1 VSLTARV
8 SAFLL
13 VVLAVVLAGFSG
25 GLYLLARSYLYG
37 QVDERLEAALDTL
50 AAVAEIQDD
59 HVEWEPEQ
67 RLLALGRD
75 PAEGQVRWTVR
86 NEHGR
91 VETRSANLRP
101 GEFPET
107 GLPPTAAQ
115 TGEVLDGAGQRWRVR
130 QRRIVPGSPGKPSGG
145 DPKRRDEQNASHG
158 KERPG
163 AANAPGRHAFLV
175 MTAAA
180 SLRGVEGTLSRLA
193 FALAGLSAVLLLLT
207 ALLARRLCR
216 RALRPV
222 THMAQ
227 AARAMSA
234 ADLGARLPAAGTGDE
249 LEDLGRAFNEL
260 LGRVE
265 EAFERQRRFT
275 GDASHQLRTPLT
287 GMLGQLEVALRRER
301 PAGEYREALAVAHGQ
316 AERLRRIVEAL
327 LFLARADAEARQ
339 PDLERVDL
347 CAWLADHLR
356 GWDAHPR
363 RPDLR
368 GDLPQGGPH
377 WVRVQSALLG
387 QLLDNLLDNACKY
400 SERGAPVTVRVGE
413 APGAVTLAVED
424 AGFGIAPEDL
434 PHVFEPFY
442 RSAQAR
448 QLGRAGVG
456 LGLAVAQRI
465 ATALGGALSVAS
477 EPGKGA
483 RFLLRLPADAGA
495 DGTAVATPTE
505 TSG

>member
-13 VVLAVVLAGFSG
+13 AALAVVLAGFSG

-50 AAVAEIQDD
+50 AAAAEIQDD
-59 HVEWEPEQ
+59 HVEWEPDQ
-67 RLLALGRD
+67 RQLPVGRD

-86 NEHGR
+86 DDRGR
-91 VETRSANLRP
+91 LVDRSANLRP
-101 GEFPET
+101 EDHPAAGPAPADAPT
-107 GLPPTAAQ
+107 GD
-115 TGEVLDGAGQRWRVR
+115 VLDGSGQRWRVR
-130 QRRIVPGSPGKPSGG
+130 QRRVMPM
-145 DPKRRDEQNASHG
+145 
-158 KERPG
+158 RPG
-163 AANAPGRHAFLV
+163 PRAPAGGERSSGAAPAPPRHASLV

-180 SLRGVEGTLSRLA
+180 SLRGVEGTLASLA
-193 FALAGLSAVLLLLT
+193 FALGGLSAALLLLA

-227 AARAMSA
+227 AARSMSA

-275 GDASHQLRTPLT
+275 GDASHQLRTPLAA
-287 GMLGQLEVALRRER
+287 MLGQLEVALRRER
-301 PAGEYREALAVAHGQ
+301 PAGEYREALAVARGQ

-327 LFLARADAEARQ
+327 LFLARADAEARL

-347 CAWLADHLR
+347 CAWLTDHLR

-363 RPDLR
+363 RADLR
-368 GDLPQGGPH
+368 VDLPHGPPR
-377 WVRVQSALLG
+377 WVRVQPALLG

-400 SERGAPVTVRVGE
+400 SEPGAPVTVRVGE
-413 APGAVTLAVED
+413 APGAVTLVVED
-424 AGFGIAPEDL
+424 AGSGIAPEDL
-434 PHVFEPFY
+434 PHIFEAFY

-448 QLGRAGVG
+448 RLGRTGVG

-465 ATALGGALSVAS
+465 AAALGGALAVES

-483 RFLLRLPADAGA
+483 RFVLRLPAGASA
-495 DGTAVATPTE
+495 DGTAVAIPKE
-505 TSG
+505 LSG